1 MIIKQSLI
9 YEYVPGMGS
18 AVTKRSPIKAARRKL
33 CFIVACKIEKT
44 ISRLLKGFGQA
55 VEARVHKTK
64 VKLLNLIGL
73 KTPAKQ

>member
-1 MIIKQSLI
+1 MIIKETLI
-9 YEYVPGMGS
+9 YEYVPGIGS

-44 ISRLLKGFGQA
+44 ISRLLKVFGQA
-55 VEARVHKTK
+55 IKARVHKTK
-64 VKLLNLIGL
+64 VKLLNLTGL